1 MTTPLMAKPDQTDRE
16 LVSKRDHFARVL
28 QSIEVLHRR
37 LLDLVTAELGRGGK
51 TLSSV
56 QALILRHAQG
66 RPISLGELQASGC
79 YEGANLTY
87 NVGKL
92 AEDGYI
98 TLARPQWDKRSSRI
112 ELTSEGQDVARLVS
126 RLFDSHA
133 GSLAKGGISEADLSL
148 TTRALNGL
156 NRIWSG

>member
-1 MTTPLMAKPDQTDRE
+1 MHMPLMARPDQDDKELANKRE
-16 LVSKRDHFARVL
+16 HFVRML

-37 LLDLVTAELGRGGK
+37 LLDLVTSELGRGGR

-66 RPISLGELQASGC
+66 KPISLGELQASGY
-79 YEGANLTY
+79 YEGANLAY

-98 TLARPQWDKRSSRI
+98 TLARPQWDKRSSLI
-112 ELTSEGQDVARLVS
+112 ELTSEGHDVAQLIS

-133 GSLAKGGISEADLSL
+133 GSLAKAGIGDGELSL

-156 NRIWSG
+156 HQVWSI